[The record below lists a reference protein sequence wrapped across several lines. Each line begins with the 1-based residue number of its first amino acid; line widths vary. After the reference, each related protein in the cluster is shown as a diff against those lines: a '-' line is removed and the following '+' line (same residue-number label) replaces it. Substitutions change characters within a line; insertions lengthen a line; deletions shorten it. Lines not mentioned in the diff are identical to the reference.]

1 MSNENNNND
10 DEDLQTKTI
19 SNLKDK
25 EILKVSY
32 NLNPVNKNNKKRI
45 SNLEISK
52 KMPILED
59 TDSASPEKTS
69 KELKKNLTKRT
80 KTAKKKKK
88 KKKKEAEPVLLTEV
102 KPELIPKK
110 VEEEKKESIEHKF
123 LREKLEKLNF
133 SKGLRIGID
142 SGFEKIN
149 MNIRENIENNFNIRD
164 KKINLDNIINKNNKK
179 NIELNTGKNGI
190 LYNINKESILRLKHL
205 KQNEKNIK
213 KKLDKIEESQKMLE
227 SEEPIK
233 NDKVNIN
240 VRNNNLKKIN
250 SMKNELLVK
259 LRYNSSIISEVID
272 KDKNINRNL
281 LIQNYNNHTN
291 KTETGYTKHF
301 SLSEDQ
307 EKFNKYLLKKQEE
320 EKLQREKIQNA
331 LKRSNSKKSK
341 EIEINEQKLLERQK
355 EHLNEL
361 KKKEKDFFNKL
372 KEKNNLLFEKSIKN
386 IDKNLKRQ
394 TKDYLF
400 YQVKQKFE
408 TNEKKLVD
416 KVNMIKKDSLV
427 TKEELE
433 ELANKRNERKKIL
446 EEGLSERKL
455 NLIKMWQ
462 QRSQK
467 LPIYKHPLVNI
478 LEDEELDV
486 MEDEQEKQEQK
497 EKNEISKK
505 TFQPPKVKINK
516 ELKRL
521 REKKLLM
528 SNKDSVTQTE
538 IQNKKRF
545 MKNLDFMA
553 NIIEAAK
560 EENLEKNKLKNNKN
574 IKTEKNNETKNKIR
588 ITKSLDSNENKKKH
602 NYLLHPKPEKPIDY
616 LKEIFKGKKGNKLIK
631 EKKEQGVGEIM
642 ADLNEE
648 SNTIKG
654 RNQIMDTLDMIKS
667 KTSAIEQKVTEKKDI
682 MKVKGGYINNTNIG
696 DEVGNL
702 LIESI
707 QTKLSLLNKLKGK

>member
-32 NLNPVNKNNKKRI
+32 NLNPVNRNNKKRI

-341 EIEINEQKLLERQK
+341 EIELNEQKILERQK

-400 YQVKQKFE
+400 YQMKQKFE

-446 EEGLSERKL
+446 EEGLSERKM

-467 LPIYKHPLVNI
+467 LPIYKHPVVNI

-588 ITKSLDSNENKKKH
+588 ITKSLDSNDNKKKH

-616 LKEIFKGKKGNKLIK
+616 LKEIFKGKKGNKLVK
-631 EKKEQGVGEIM
+631 EKKEQGVGEII

-648 SNTIKG
+648 SKTIKG

>member
-233 NDKVNIN
+233 SDKVNIN

-341 EIEINEQKLLERQK
+341 EIELNEQKILERQK

-408 TNEKKLVD
+408 TKEKKLVD

-467 LPIYKHPLVNI
+467 LPIYKHPVVNI

>member
-32 NLNPVNKNNKKRI
+32 NLNPVNRNNKKRI

-69 KELKKNLTKRT
+69 KELKKNLSKRT

-233 NDKVNIN
+233 SDKVNIN

-341 EIEINEQKLLERQK
+341 EIELNEQKILERQK

-400 YQVKQKFE
+400 YQMKQKFE

-467 LPIYKHPLVNI
+467 LPIYKHPVVNI

-616 LKEIFKGKKGNKLIK
+616 LKEIFKGKKGNKLVK
-631 EKKEQGVGEIM
+631 EKKEQGVGEII

-648 SNTIKG
+648 SKTIKG

>member
-32 NLNPVNKNNKKRI
+32 NLNPVNRNNKKRI

-233 NDKVNIN
+233 SDKVNIN

-291 KTETGYTKHF
+291 KTETGCTKHF

-341 EIEINEQKLLERQK
+341 EIELNEQKILERQK

-400 YQVKQKFE
+400 YQMKQKFE

-433 ELANKRNERKKIL
+433 ELANKRNERKM
-446 EEGLSERKL
+446 

-467 LPIYKHPLVNI
+467 LPIYKHPVVNI

-616 LKEIFKGKKGNKLIK
+616 LKEIFKGKKGNKLVK
-631 EKKEQGVGEIM
+631 EKKDQGVGEII

-648 SNTIKG
+648 SKTIKG

-667 KTSAIEQKVTEKKDI
+667 KTNAIEQKVTEKKDI

>member
-233 NDKVNIN
+233 SDKVNIN

-341 EIEINEQKLLERQK
+341 EIELNEQKILERQK

-408 TNEKKLVD
+408 TKEKKLVD

-467 LPIYKHPLVNI
+467 LPIYKHPVVNI

-574 IKTEKNNETKNKIR
+574 IKTEKNNETTNKIR
-588 ITKSLDSNENKKKH
+588 ITKSLDSNDNKKKH

-616 LKEIFKGKKGNKLIK
+616 LKEIFKRKKGNKLIK

>member
-233 NDKVNIN
+233 SDKVNIN

-341 EIEINEQKLLERQK
+341 EIELNEQKILERQK

-408 TNEKKLVD
+408 TKEKKLVD

-467 LPIYKHPLVNI
+467 LPIYKHPVVNI

-631 EKKEQGVGEIM
+631 EKKEQGVGEII

-648 SNTIKG
+648 SKTIKG

>member
-45 SNLEISK
+45 STLEISK

-233 NDKVNIN
+233 SDKVNIN

-331 LKRSNSKKSK
+331 LKRSNSKKNK
-341 EIEINEQKLLERQK
+341 EIELNEQKILERQK

-408 TNEKKLVD
+408 TKEKKLVD

-467 LPIYKHPLVNI
+467 LPIYKHPVVNI

-588 ITKSLDSNENKKKH
+588 ITKSLDSNKNKKKH

-616 LKEIFKGKKGNKLIK
+616 LKEIFKGKKGNKLVK

>member
-45 SNLEISK
+45 STLEISK

-80 KTAKKKKK
+80 KTAKK

-341 EIEINEQKLLERQK
+341 EIELNEQKILERQK

-467 LPIYKHPLVNI
+467 LPIYKHPVVNI

-588 ITKSLDSNENKKKH
+588 ITKSLDSNDNKKKH

>member
-45 SNLEISK
+45 STLEISK

-341 EIEINEQKLLERQK
+341 EIELNEQKILERQK

-467 LPIYKHPLVNI
+467 LPIYKHPVVNI